1 MVRTNNDFLFAP
13 AACEIGCQLTANLLV
28 QIQKELLIN
37 GPGIPATIPDGVL
50 NRFHASSQMRRELGI
65 AQDAECGIEMASGCV
80 RRLSSASS
88 IA

>member
-1 MVRTNNDFLFAP
+1 MRTNDDFLFAP
-13 AACEIGCQLTANLLV
+13 AACEIWCQFTTNLPV
-28 QIQKELLIN
+28 QIQKESFVD

-50 NRFHASSQMRRELGI
+50 NRFHASRQMRRELGI
-65 AQDAECGIEMASGCV
+65 TQDAERGVEMASGCV